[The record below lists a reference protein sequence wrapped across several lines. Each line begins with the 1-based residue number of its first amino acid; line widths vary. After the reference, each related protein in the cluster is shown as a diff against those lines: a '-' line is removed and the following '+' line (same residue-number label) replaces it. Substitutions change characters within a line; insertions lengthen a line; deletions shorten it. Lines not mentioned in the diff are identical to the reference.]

1 MKMPLSSKQGDH
13 IDFFK
18 EDIENK
24 MRFEGQSSSKL
35 CSQSPLQCQFFC
47 STYPL
52 VGTYLAL
59 TIVPLIFFTVKK
71 RTSKCNRVTVGLWHV
86 EKTCSAS

>member
-1 MKMPLSSKQGDH
+1 MKMPLSSKQVDH

-52 VGTYLAL
+52 VGSYLAL
-59 TIVPLIFFTVKK
+59 TIVPLIFFYCEKK
-71 RTSKCNRVTVGLWHV
+71 DIKM
-86 EKTCSAS
+86 